1 MSSTDGFTVPN
12 DRPFDKEASERPLN
26 AAAGPGGA
34 GEPEAAAALSHFS
47 SSVQEAVF
55 IFVIGISQLFS
66 VGGLG
71 NTAYS
76 VIQIGGALN
85 ATSNGQTS

>member
-1 MSSTDGFTVPN
+1 MSSTDQSTTPN
-12 DRPFDKEASERPLN
+12 DRSFDKEASERPHN

-34 GEPEAAAALSHFS
+34 GEPDAAAASSHFKFS
-47 SSVQEAVF
+47 FHEAVF
-55 IFVIGISQLFS
+55 IFVIGTSQLFS

-76 VIQIGGALN
+76 AIQIGHVLN
-85 ATSNGQTS
+85 VTSNGRMS